1 MARKLVLDKF
11 NIKEKLSDN
20 ISLIHFKYITRFKYL
35 FGNIFKSL
43 FLNFFSM

>member
-1 MARKLVLDKF
+1 MARKTCLDKF

-20 ISLIHFKYITRFKYL
+20 ISYSFKYITRFKYL